1 MTTKPSASGR
11 SKVNRCIPRPAG
23 DKLGQHREPKANEV
37 QATSIVEWIY
47 AQLESKIVT
56 LALPP
61 GALLSELVI
70 GREFGVSRT
79 PVGEALQRLAREG
92 LVTILPRRG
101 IVVTDISVS
110 EQLRLLEFR
119 REIAKFIARAG
130 ANRAN
135 AMERDA
141 LRRVSKAFLQAAE
154 KGNEAPVLAADKE
167 FHDLFATCAHNNF
180 AATAMGPLDSLFRR
194 FFYVHKLI
202 VGNIHCRQNFTRI
215 SPWRLRMATR
225 KARKMPQTRWR
236 TISTSLRA
244 ARWINRSHCGPGQRL
259 CDGKPRQ
266 TSPFSFNHPNRKL
279 I

>member
-130 ANRAN
+130 AKRAN

-154 KGNEAPVLAADKE
+154 KGNEAAVLAADKE
-167 FHDLFATCAHNNF
+167 FHDLFATCH
-180 AATAMGPLDSLFRR
+180 
-194 FFYVHKLI
+194 
-202 VGNIHCRQNFTRI
+202 
-215 SPWRLRMATR
+215 LRTQQFCSNRHGTPGLPVPAFL
-225 KARKMPQTRWR
+225 
-236 TISTSLRA
+236 LRA
-244 ARWINRSHCGPGQRL
+244 
-259 CDGKPRQ
+259 
-266 TSPFSFNHPNRKL
+266 
-279 I
+279 